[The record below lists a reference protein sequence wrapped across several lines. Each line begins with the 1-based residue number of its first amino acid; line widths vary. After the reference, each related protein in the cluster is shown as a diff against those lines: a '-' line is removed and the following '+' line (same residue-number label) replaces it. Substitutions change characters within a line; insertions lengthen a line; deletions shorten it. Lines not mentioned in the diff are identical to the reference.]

1 MNRLH
6 EKDYKLSNQLD
17 TITFLYYYKHKYI
30 YNKIKKKKLFQFF
43 ERRFSPMVF
52 SFVYSIHSSVIRISL
67 SLRNLDS
74 VGIGDPA
81 ESQSTTSQSQAV
93 RRASLVTPLPPELYS
108 ATAYWFRP
116 NHPSRWSK
124 TNDEDNTDLNHEPHN
139 QHRNWNAIGFCEPCR
154 WEKCRAMGVTQQW
167 SFVSFN

>member
-1 MNRLH
+1 
-6 EKDYKLSNQLD
+6 
-17 TITFLYYYKHKYI
+17 
-30 YNKIKKKKLFQFF
+30 
-43 ERRFSPMVF
+43 MVF

-108 ATAYWFRP
+108 ATAY
-116 NHPSRWSK
+116 
-124 TNDEDNTDLNHEPHN
+124 
-139 QHRNWNAIGFCEPCR
+139 
-154 WEKCRAMGVTQQW
+154 
-167 SFVSFN
+167 